1 MANWKK
7 IIVGTGIGGA
17 VVAAATWLFR
27 LNRASVNMEV
37 VPEIKLHKFDLTG
50 LYIRIDLQMKNPT
63 RTVFKIKYPFVKLSY
78 KGTSVGSSQVVNQDI
93 TLPAFGE
100 AQISAIMVRI
110 PILNIFSSA
119 GKLLSAVKNKEQIQM
134 ELTTLSTIDIGVQ
147 KIPYKKTDTLTLKK

>member
-7 IIVGTGIGGA
+7 IAIGTGIGGA
-17 VVAAATWLFR
+17 VVAATTWLFR
-27 LNRASVNMEV
+27 LKRASVNMEV

-50 LYIRIDLQMKNPT
+50 LYIRIDLQLKNPT
-63 RTVFKIKYPFVKLSY
+63 RTAFKIKYPFVKLSY

-93 TLPAFGE
+93 TLPPFGE

-119 GKLLSAVKNKEQIQM
+119 GKLVSAIKNNEQIQM
-134 ELTTLSTIDIGVQ
+134 ELTH
-147 KIPYKKTDTLTLKK
+147 